1 MSQEFEIPIDLKFS
15 NDYGEVCRLRDVGY
29 EPIECAFGQFGS
41 VMGPLNMDHHGT
53 ESHREGVAL
62 RACRD
67 LYGARREDPRF
78 AVTGAPDADA
88 VLAIIAL
95 AGLVPRTD

>member
-1 MSQEFEIPIDLKFS
+1 MTAIDIQFT
-15 NDYGEVCRLRDVGY
+15 NDFNEACILRDQGF

-41 VMGPLNMDHHGT
+41 VMGPLCMDHHGT

-67 LYGARREDPRF
+67 AYGARKNDPRF
-78 AVTGAPDADA
+78 VVTGAPDADA
-88 VLAIIAL
+88 VLSIIAL
-95 AGLVPRTD
+95 RPRR